1 MFILV
6 LVTLTHLEGH
16 RRVLFSCSKSNF
28 DSLVIK
34 PFGWNRNNYLGLK
47 SKLFFTAFLFYSKL
61 QSCVHCWAALTL
73 SFCDR
78 VLFTRRSFVL
88 KIQYDRA
95 SSSTKTH
102 VHPRM
107 SYQQLVSVSCAVTE
121 TALQHFLIICL
132 EQWVLWHSTRK
143 VNVIHVYIFIC
154 LLKVKQTQKGSLFS
168 VI

>member
-1 MFILV
+1 M
-6 LVTLTHLEGH
+6 
-16 RRVLFSCSKSNF
+16 
-28 DSLVIK
+28 
-34 PFGWNRNNYLGLK
+34 
-47 SKLFFTAFLFYSKL
+47 
-61 QSCVHCWAALTL
+61 
-73 SFCDR
+73 
-78 VLFTRRSFVL
+78 L

-102 VHPRM
+102 VHSTM

-168 VI
+168 VISIVLNQKYYHYSVSPLEKYASGYTH